1 MGRNSDLTQQ
11 EELTDSRIPCSEEPI
26 EVAVVGYSTNKAKEI
41 KAVNSQ
47 EVSLLVPEEILRG
60 SIKAYNDGEEQQ
72 PENHDR

>member
-26 EVAVVGYSTNKAKEI
+26 EVAVVGYSTNKAKKIEV
-41 KAVNSQ
+41 VNSQ
-47 EVSLLVPEEILRG
+47 EVSLLVPEEILQG

>member
-11 EELTDSRIPCSEEPI
+11 EELNDSRIPCSKEPI
-26 EVAVVGYSTNKAKEI
+26 EVAVVGYSTNQEKKIEV
-41 KAVNSQ
+41 VNSQ